1 LLKTAHL
8 APSAHPIAPPFSAR
22 ALLVDPDPAAD
33 TAGAV
38 HLLRAN
44 GFTVEHLAGAQEA
57 QAAAGAGGYDLILI
71 ETAAAGYDGVE
82 LCRRLV
88 QSGRAAVIIWSQQA
102 SALDQVAGLELGAD
116 DFVSKSAHPLE
127 LLARSR
133 AVLRRGLRQTQGRP
147 AETLAP
153 DTWLFS
159 PGTNGLQAWTGAQVW
174 LRRGCS
180 LVLEALCETP
190 RRPVSR
196 DEVAARLARGEREYL
211 LRGVDVL
218 VSRLRRAFEE
228 CEGGGRLVRTALGKG
243 YFLSADAQPR
253 DQGFLIHGDPPGPRG

>member
-1 LLKTAHL
+1 
-8 APSAHPIAPPFSAR
+8 
-22 ALLVDPDPAAD
+22 
-33 TAGAV
+33 
-38 HLLRAN
+38 
-44 GFTVEHLAGAQEA
+44 
-57 QAAAGAGGYDLILI
+57 
-71 ETAAAGYDGVE
+71 VE

-88 QSGRAAVIIWSQQA
+88 QAARAAVIIWSQQA
-102 SALDQVAGLELGAD
+102 TALDQVAGLELGAD
-116 DFVSKSAHPLE
+116 DFVAKSAHPLE

-133 AVLRRGLRQTQGRP
+133 AVLRRSARQAQGRS
-147 AETLAP
+147 AEALAV
-153 DTWLFS
+153 DSWLFS
-159 PGTNGLQAWTGAQVW
+159 PGTNGLQAWTGAQIW
-174 LRRGCS
+174 LRRGCG

-253 DQGFLIHGDPPGPRG
+253 DGGFLILGDPPTPRG